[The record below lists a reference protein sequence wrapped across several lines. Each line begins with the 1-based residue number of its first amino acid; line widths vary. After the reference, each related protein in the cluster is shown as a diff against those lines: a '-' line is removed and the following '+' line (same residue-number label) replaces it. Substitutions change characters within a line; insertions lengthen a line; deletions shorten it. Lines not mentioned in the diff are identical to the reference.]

1 MKIGPSVK
9 TAAQIRNLE
18 KALLNFESLD
28 SIQESKFQEDL
39 ENSDKTGVVK
49 AKFVV

>member
-9 TAAQIRNLE
+9 TAAQIRTLE

-28 SIQESKFQEDL
+28 SIHEPKSAILDDL
-39 ENSDKTGVVK
+39 ENSDKNGVDN
-49 AKFVV
+49 